1 MLRLFE
7 VNEQKPCD
15 ATYKASSAMMTGSL
29 VVKDT
34 ATKTVDFA
42 SAPTAENVI
51 FVTKAA
57 VPEGANAYKS
67 DFSDYEEAFN
77 TIKENELVI
86 LHVPTAADVFGTDQF
101 DPSLVKGDPVAAGT
115 DGKAVKA
122 TGKSRLRF
130 IDTYDDNGHTL
141 ARIEYLNDAA

>member
-1 MLRLFE
+1 MLRLFQ

-15 ATYKASSAMMTGSL
+15 ATYKAGSDMKTGSL

-34 ATKTVDFA
+34 AAKTVDFA
-42 SAPTAENVI
+42 SAPTSENVI

-57 VPEGANAYKS
+57 VPEGTNTYRS
-67 DFSDYEEAFN
+67 DFSDYDEAFN
-77 TIKENELVI
+77 TIAENELVV

-101 DPSLVKGDPVAAGT
+101 DPSLAAGDSVAAGT

-122 TGKSRLRF
+122 AGKSHLKF
-130 IDTYDDNGHTL
+130 LGTYDDNGHTL
-141 ARIEYLNDAA
+141 ARIEYLNDAV